1 MTVRELIERLQAME
15 DQDATVC
22 VPADCYGI
30 ISVCE
35 VEYNERFHEVVI
47 A

>member
-22 VPADCYGI
+22 VPADYGT

-35 VEYNERFHEVVI
+35 VEYDEHFHEVVI